1 VSYPLHGKNEAFN
14 IQTDDNIVHLNSL
27 YKDTAAFIF
36 ARAFQNDPFYR
47 FVFPDEKKRS
57 RELQW
62 LMQKVVNYSLRYG
75 DVYTTS
81 EKEGVICWLPPHDTE
96 LTFSRI
102 VRTGLHFIVFR
113 FGLAAYRR
121 FNDNMAY
128 TGRLHKYHVPDP
140 HWYLWAIGV
149 DPSFQGK
156 GIGGKLMQPVLAS
169 AGAAGTPCY
178 LETHNQKNIPFYE
191 THGFKV
197 VGEGKVPKHDLSVW
211 AMLRKGER
219 F

>member
-1 VSYPLHGKNEAFN
+1 MQRDNN
-14 IQTDDNIVHLNSL
+14 IIQLNPPDQ
-27 YKDTAAFIF
+27 DTVAYIL

-75 DVYTTS
+75 AVYTTL
-81 EKEGVICWLPPHDTE
+81 EKEGVLCWLPPDNTE
-96 LTFSRI
+96 LTFGRI
-102 VRTGLHFIVFR
+102 VRTGLHLIVLR

-121 FNDNMAY
+121 FNDNMSY
-128 TGRLHKYHVPDP
+128 TGQLHTYHAPGP

-149 DPSFQGK
+149 DPSDQGK

-169 AGAAGTPCY
+169 AHAADTPCY
-178 LETHNQKNIPFYE
+178 LETHNEKNIHFYE
-191 THGFKV
+191 KHGFNV
-197 VGEGKVPKHDLSVW
+197 VHEGNVPKHRLSVW
-211 AMLRKGER
+211 AMLRK
-219 F
+219 